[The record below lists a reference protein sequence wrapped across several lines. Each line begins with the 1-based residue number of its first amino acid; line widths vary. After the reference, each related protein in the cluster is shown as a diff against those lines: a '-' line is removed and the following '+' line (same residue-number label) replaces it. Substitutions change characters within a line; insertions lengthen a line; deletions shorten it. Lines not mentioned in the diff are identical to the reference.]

1 MLSNQNS
8 FFNENSDKFGMP
20 KWIKKWMPFR
30 MDFGTI
36 FVGFY
41 KGKWK
46 QVGNKIYQKSMS
58 TAKSDFLKNRALAA
72 AGARFFRFWGS
83 KLEPKTNQKTIKK

>member
-1 MLSNQNS
+1 
-8 FFNENSDKFGMP
+8 
-20 KWIKKWMPFR
+20 MPFK

-41 KGKWK
+41 EGKWK
-46 QVGNKIYQKSMS
+46 QVGTKINQKSMS
-58 TAKSDFLKNRALAA
+58 IAKSDFLKNRALAA

-83 KLEPKTNQKTIKK
+83 KLEPKTNQKRIKK